1 MNRAGLT
8 YDTGA
13 LVAAERNEDGIW
25 RLHRTAVRRGTQ
37 PVVPAGVLAQAWRG
51 GPRQYWL
58 ARFLAH
64 CDIEPLDERL
74 ARQVGV
80 ICHQHAVA
88 DVVDVSVVA
97 GALRRG
103 DEIVTRDIRDVMSL
117 ARAMGVRV
125 RSI

>member
-37 PVVPAGVLAQAWRG
+37 PVVPAGVLAQAC
-51 GPRQYWL
+51 
-58 ARFLAH
+58 FAH